1 MRLSRSEHKRTV
13 ESRTGLETAQ
23 MNLTAVLLLKQH
35 RTGGVLGN
43 IRMQTQSESQL
54 KAACMQIL
62 NYTYKQKVK
71 ITPQDIQLQ
80 SLASQAVKGAK
91 RGKLTRTKILFQ
103 CVQLTDIPLHNL
115 LNYNFCN
122 IL

>member
-43 IRMQTQSESQL
+43 IRMQTQSENQL

-80 SLASQAVKGAK
+80 SLASQAVKGTK
-91 RGKLTRTKILFQ
+91 RGKLT
-103 CVQLTDIPLHNL
+103 
-115 LNYNFCN
+115 
-122 IL
+122 

>member
-23 MNLTAVLLLKQH
+23 MNLTAVLLLKH
-35 RTGGVLGN
+35 YRTGRVLGN
-43 IRMQTQSESQL
+43 TRMQTQSESQL

-91 RGKLTRTKILFQ
+91 RGKLT
-103 CVQLTDIPLHNL
+103 
-115 LNYNFCN
+115 
-122 IL
+122 

>member
-35 RTGGVLGN
+35 RAGGVLRS
-43 IRMQTQSESQL
+43 IKTQTQTEHQL
-54 KAACMQIL
+54 KAACMQNL

-71 ITPQDIQLQ
+71 ITPQDIQPQ
-80 SLASQAVKGAK
+80 SLESQVMKGAK
-91 RGKLTRTKILFQ
+91 RGKLT
-103 CVQLTDIPLHNL
+103 
-115 LNYNFCN
+115 
-122 IL
+122 